1 MGVAMQGERH
11 GKNAFTVSGEERPAR
26 RRSFLSDTMQFMPQA
41 STGTNAEAAL
51 ALLLGRRCRSLPYQE
66 ACQGQDAKRYSTVM
80 RLICHQG
87 RPCCQVLHVPQ
98 VAFGRCG
105 ARLNTQDGLEQ
116 VLAVAGA
123 LAVLGLWTLSRR
135 SKAKQAPAPSPDVP
149 HEALNMGN
157 GLGHR
162 ARARHSN
169 D

>member
-1 MGVAMQGERH
+1 MSKDVQLNRMSCALKFGSAVNQLCMWLKFCLEG
-11 GKNAFTVSGEERPAR
+11 
-26 RRSFLSDTMQFMPQA
+26 
-41 STGTNAEAAL
+41 AAPD
-51 ALLLGRRCRSLPYQE
+51 SP
-66 ACQGQDAKRYSTVM
+66 
-80 RLICHQG
+80 
-87 RPCCQVLHVPQ
+87 
-98 VAFGRCG
+98 
-105 ARLNTQDGLEQ
+105 LNVVVQ

>member
-1 MGVAMQGERH
+1 M
-11 GKNAFTVSGEERPAR
+11 
-26 RRSFLSDTMQFMPQA
+26 
-41 STGTNAEAAL
+41 
-51 ALLLGRRCRSLPYQE
+51 
-66 ACQGQDAKRYSTVM
+66 
-80 RLICHQG
+80 
-87 RPCCQVLHVPQ
+87 
-98 VAFGRCG
+98 
-105 ARLNTQDGLEQ
+105 
-116 VLAVAGA
+116 LAVAGA